1 MASVQFG
8 LIWPGPS
15 HWSKGSKACIPP
27 APYAPLHFFILVHVS
42 RFQTLL
48 CQLVVNA
55 ELLVLLVLLGATDI
69 RQVVSRIRENVVSL
83 PLLLNHVYLACLKFL
98 EFLLLRCR
106 LRCDRFKAVGR
117 QHAFSV
123 LRAGLGSG

>member
-1 MASVQFG
+1 MAPARFA
-8 LIWPGPS
+8 LINSRTS

-55 ELLVLLVLLGATDI
+55 ELLVLLVLLGAADI

-83 PLLLNHVYLACLKFL
+83 PLLLDHGYLAWRKFL
-98 EFLLLRCR
+98 EFSLLRRR
-106 LRCDRFKAVGR
+106 LGCDRFK
-117 QHAFSV
+117 
-123 LRAGLGSG
+123 